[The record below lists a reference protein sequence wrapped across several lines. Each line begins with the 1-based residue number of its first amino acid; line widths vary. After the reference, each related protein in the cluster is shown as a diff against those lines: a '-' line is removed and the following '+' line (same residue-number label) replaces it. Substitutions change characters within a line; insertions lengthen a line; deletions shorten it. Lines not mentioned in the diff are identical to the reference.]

1 MSTIE
6 VNLGVLV
13 RLDTGP
19 GAIQESSVIKSLYVD
34 NYSSYILSSSVRI
47 LVVLEKGPVPL
58 LPLSMSLTPATLKV

>member
-6 VNLGVLV
+6 MNLGVLV

>member
-6 VNLGVLV
+6 VNLGMLV
-13 RLDTGP
+13 RLDTGL